1 MEALGVGIG
10 LKTVCIV
17 GGIDMFQQ
25 VGCCPFGGYILTGGA
40 GGMREGAPLL
50 ASMD

>member
-25 VGCCPFGGYILTGGA
+25 VTTLVVGVARTRKVA
-40 GGMREGAPLL
+40 GGGW
-50 ASMD
+50 D

>member
-25 VGCCPFGGYILTGGA
+25 VPPFYYYGRAQILIVVRTKYA
-40 GGMREGAPLL
+40 
-50 ASMD
+50 